1 MEKNSVRYTRVIKTI
16 RKRYILA
23 LSIIIF
29 ALSLSQIIVQCNI
42 NNEMSYS
49 RIINI
54 AGRQRMLSQ
63 KISKDVYAICL
74 SDNKEM
80 KDLYI
85 DELASALEI
94 WKKSN
99 TDLQRGNIE
108 EGISKISNKKIE
120 DMFLIIKE
128 PYEAMINSS
137 LEIIY
142 MAKSSNYN
150 KSEFLSKMQI
160 IQDNEKVFLKGM
172 DDIVFQYDL
181 DAKEKILMIKNIE
194 IILLAITLI
203 LILFEILFI
212 FVPAEKSIIKAFK
225 DINESRKNFYKL
237 FEVAP
242 GAMFLVDYET
252 EDVILINKQGKD
264 FKSKLF
270 GKDKKLNIRNIIF
283 SKVEN
288 NDEWIKKIKFNER
301 LENQEIVIT
310 TEAEKSVAMLISSIK
325 LYFGKKSTILLAIAD
340 ITNQKKEKENLK
352 KLADFDELTGIFNRR
367 CGFSILENTYAKAK
381 SENKDFSICFIDIDG
396 LKLVNDKFGHDEGDW
411 YIKTVANCIKEN
423 IGESNSVFRHG
434 GDEFIVIFSVSDS
447 GQVNEII
454 DKIQKGLKIIEDS
467 ESKAYKIR
475 ISFGVAAYKL
485 SESDNLEE
493 FIRKADYKMYEN
505 KRSKKLIG
513 S

>member
-1 MEKNSVRYTRVIKTI
+1 MEKNSVRYTRVIRTI

-23 LSIIIF
+23 LCIIIF
-29 ALSLSQIIVQCNI
+29 ALLLSQIIVQCNI

-63 KISKDVYAICL
+63 KISKDVYAIYL
-74 SDNKEM
+74 SENKETE
-80 KDLYI
+80 DLYI

-94 WKKSN
+94 WEKSS

-120 DMFLIIKE
+120 DMFLDIKK
-128 PYEAMINSS
+128 PHEAMINSS
-137 LEIIY
+137 HEIID
-142 MAKSSNYN
+142 MAKISNYN
-150 KSEFLSKMQI
+150 RSQFLSKMRI
-160 IQDNEKVFLKGM
+160 IEENEKLFLKGM

-194 IILLAITLI
+194 IILLAITLM

-212 FVPAEKSIIKAFK
+212 FAPAEKSIIKAFR

-242 GAMFLVDYET
+242 GAMFLVDYDT

-270 GKDKKLNIRNIIF
+270 EKDKKLNIRNIIF

-301 LENQEIVIT
+301 LENQEMVIT
-310 TEAEKSVAMLISSIK
+310 TEAEKNIAMLISSIK

-340 ITNQKKEKENLK
+340 ITNQKKEKEDLE
-352 KLADFDELTGIFNRR
+352 KLANVDELTGIFNRR
-367 CGFSILENTYAKAK
+367 YGLSILEDTYAKAK
-381 SENKDFSICFIDIDG
+381 SDDEDFSICFIDIDG

-411 YIKTVANCIKEN
+411 YIKTIANCIKEN
-423 IGESNSVFRHG
+423 IGESNSAFRHG
-434 GDEFIVIFSVSDS
+434 GDEFIVIFPKIDS
-447 GQVNEII
+447 GQVNKII
-454 DKIQKGLKIIEDS
+454 DKIQKRLKIIEDS
-467 ESKAYKIR
+467 EGKTYKLE
-475 ISFGVAAYKL
+475 ISFGLTSYKL
-485 SESDNLEE
+485 NESDNLEE
-493 FIRKADYKMYEN
+493 LLRKADYKMYEN
-505 KRSKKLIG
+505 KKLKKA
-513 S
+513 SR

>member
-1 MEKNSVRYTRVIKTI
+1 MEKNSVGYTKVIKTI
-16 RKRYILA
+16 RKRYMLA
-23 LSIIIF
+23 LCIIIF
-29 ALSLSQIIVQCNI
+29 ALLLSQIIVQYNI

-63 KISKDVYAICL
+63 KISKDVYAIYL
-74 SDNKEM
+74 SENKETE
-80 KDLYI
+80 DLYM
-85 DELASALEI
+85 DELALALEI
-94 WKKSN
+94 WEKSN

-120 DMFLIIKE
+120 DMFLAIKK
-128 PYEAMINSS
+128 PHEAMINSS
-137 LEIIY
+137 HEIID
-142 MAKSSNYN
+142 MVKGSNYN
-150 KSEFLSKMQI
+150 KNEFLSKMQV

-194 IILLAITLI
+194 TILLAITLM

-212 FVPAEKSIIKAFK
+212 FAPAEKSIIKAFK

-270 GKDKKLNIRNIIF
+270 GSDKKLNIRNIIF

-288 NDEWIKKIKFNER
+288 NDDWIKKIKLNER
-301 LENQEIVIT
+301 LENQEMVIT
-310 TEAEKSVAMLISSIK
+310 TEAEKNIEMLISSIK

-352 KLADFDELTGIFNRR
+352 KLANVDELTGIFNRR
-367 CGFSILENTYAKAK
+367 YGLSILEDNYMKAK
-381 SENKDFSICFIDIDG
+381 IESGDFSICFIDIDG

-423 IGESNSVFRHG
+423 IGENNLVFRHG
-434 GDEFIVIFSVSDS
+434 GDEFIIIFPKIGS
-447 GQVNEII
+447 GQVNQII
-454 DKIQKGLKIIEDS
+454 DKIQKRLKIIEDL
-467 ESKAYKIR
+467 EGKTYKLE
-475 ISFGVAAYKL
+475 ISFGLTSYKL
-485 SESDNLEE
+485 NEVDNLEDLL
-493 FIRKADYKMYEN
+493 RKADYKMYEN
-505 KRSKKLIG
+505 KRLKKV
-513 S
+513 SR

>member
-23 LSIIIF
+23 LCIIIF
-29 ALSLSQIIVQCNI
+29 ALLLSQIIVQCNI

-63 KISKDVYAICL
+63 KISKDVYAIYL
-74 SDNKEM
+74 SENKETE
-80 KDLYI
+80 DLYI

-94 WKKSN
+94 WEKSS

-120 DMFLIIKE
+120 DMFLDIKK
-128 PYEAMINSS
+128 PHEAMINSS
-137 LEIIY
+137 REIID
-142 MAKSSNYN
+142 MAKISNYN
-150 KSEFLSKMQI
+150 RSQFLSKMRI
-160 IQDNEKVFLKGM
+160 IEENEKLFLKGM

-194 IILLAITLI
+194 IILLAITLM

-212 FVPAEKSIIKAFK
+212 FAPAEKSIIKAFR

-242 GAMFLVDYET
+242 GAMFLVDYDT

-270 GKDKKLNIRNIIF
+270 EKDKKLNIRNIIF

-301 LENQEIVIT
+301 LENQEMVIT
-310 TEAEKSVAMLISSIK
+310 TEAEKNIAMLISSIK

-340 ITNQKKEKENLK
+340 ITNQKKEKEDLE
-352 KLADFDELTGIFNRR
+352 KLANVDELTGIFNRR
-367 CGFSILENTYAKAK
+367 YGLSILEDTYAKAK
-381 SENKDFSICFIDIDG
+381 SDDEDFSICFIDIDG

-411 YIKTVANCIKEN
+411 YIKTIANCIKEN
-423 IGESNSVFRHG
+423 IGESNSAFRHG
-434 GDEFIVIFSVSDS
+434 GDEFIVIFPKIDS
-447 GQVNEII
+447 GQVNQII
-454 DKIQKGLKIIEDS
+454 DKIQKRLKIIEDS
-467 ESKAYKIR
+467 EGKTYKLE
-475 ISFGVAAYKL
+475 ISFGLTSYKL
-485 SESDNLEE
+485 NESDNLEE
-493 FIRKADYKMYEN
+493 LLRKADYKMYEN
-505 KRSKKLIG
+505 KKLKKA
-513 S
+513 SR